1 MKKFNTPVET
11 ARELRK
17 SMTESEK
24 ILWQN
29 LRNRKLEGYKFLR
42 QHPITYDYNANPV
55 KYFVADFY
63 CAERKLIVELD
74 GKIHL
79 NQQEKDFI
87 RDVILLQR
95 GYKTLRIK
103 NEEMCDVEN
112 VLRKIVTILKG

>member
-63 CAERKLIVELD
+63 CAERKLIIELD

-79 NQQEKDFI
+79 SQQEKDFI

-112 VLRKIVTILKG
+112 VLRKIATILKG

>member
-79 NQQEKDFI
+79 NQQEKDYI

>member
-24 ILWQN
+24 ILWKN
-29 LRNRKLEGYKFLR
+29 LRNRRLEGFKFLR

-79 NQQEKDFI
+79 SQQEKDFI

-95 GYKTLRIK
+95 GYKTLRIE
-103 NEEMCDVEN
+103 NEEMCDVES
-112 VLRKIVTILKG
+112 VLRKIATILKG

>member
-17 SMTESEK
+17 SMTETEK

-29 LRNRKLEGYKFLR
+29 LRNRKLEGFKFLR
-42 QHPITYDYNANPV
+42 QHPITYDYNTNPV

-74 GKIHL
+74 GKIHF

>member
-17 SMTESEK
+17 SMTEAEK

-29 LRNRKLEGYKFLR
+29 LRNRKLEGVKFLR
-42 QHPITYDYNANPV
+42 QHPITYDYNTNPV

-95 GYKTLRIK
+95 GYKTLRVK

-112 VLRKIVTILKG
+112 VLKKIATMLKG

>member
-17 SMTESEK
+17 SMTETEK

-79 NQQEKDFI
+79 SQQEKDFI

-112 VLRKIVTILKG
+112 VLRKIATTVKG

>member
-1 MKKFNTPVET
+1 MKPAVKIGSPADYYIDPQTKYVQILNNVLTVSP
-11 ARELRK
+11 
-17 SMTESEK
+17 EK
-24 ILWQN
+24 PSDVS
-29 LRNRKLEGYKFLR
+29 FDR
-42 QHPITYDYNANPV
+42 QFGSN
-55 KYFVADFY
+55 
-63 CAERKLIVELD
+63 IVELD

-79 NQQEKDFI
+79 NQQEKDYI

>member
-63 CAERKLIVELD
+63 CAERKLIIELD

-79 NQQEKDFI
+79 SQQEKDYI

>member
-17 SMTESEK
+17 SMTETEK

-79 NQQEKDFI
+79 SQQEKDFI

-112 VLRKIVTILKG
+112 VLRKIATILKG

>member
-63 CAERKLIVELD
+63 CAERKLIIELD

-79 NQQEKDFI
+79 SQQEKDYI

-103 NEEMCDVEN
+103 NEEMCDVES
-112 VLRKIVTILKG
+112 VLDRKSVV